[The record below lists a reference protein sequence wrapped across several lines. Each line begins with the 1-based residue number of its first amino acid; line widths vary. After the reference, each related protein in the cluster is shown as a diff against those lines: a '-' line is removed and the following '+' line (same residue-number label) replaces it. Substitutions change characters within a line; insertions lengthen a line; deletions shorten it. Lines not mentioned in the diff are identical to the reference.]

1 MNARSESLAGD
12 GYDVAVVGGGIAG
25 MVAAVRAAEL
35 GQRAVVLEQGEA
47 PLYRC
52 NTRYTGGAFHICF
65 HDIAEDALSLTQ
77 VIRDVTRGFAKPE
90 LAAAVA
96 TDARIAVNWLK
107 QQGVRFIK
115 VGPDPWR
122 QNFLAP
128 PGLLKPGL
136 NWQGR
141 GGDMMLR
148 TLRQRLEEQ
157 GGTLL
162 QGARARR
169 LVMEAGRCV
178 GVDVDRQGRNEVIHA
193 ANIVLCDGGFQAN
206 MTLLREFVSPAPEK
220 LKQRGAATGAGDA
233 LLMAREVGAALVGM
247 ENIYGHL
254 LCQDALRDDRLWP
267 YPILDLVSGA
277 SVVVDASGRRFM
289 DEGLGGVYMINC
301 IARLAD
307 PLSASVIF
315 DQAIW
320 DGPATEFILPA
331 NPHLVL
337 AGGTIL
343 AAQSQDDLARQLGLP
358 VADFKRTIAEYNA
371 AVESR
376 ATQRLSPARTTTE
389 TRAYPVK
396 HPPYY
401 AVRIA
406 AGITYT
412 MGGLAID
419 EFGRVLGVS
428 GDLIPGLY
436 ASGCT
441 TGGLE
446 GGTAAGYVSG
456 LTKSAVMS
464 LRLAERLAKTRAASP
479 AGTMA

>member
-1 MNARSESLAGD
+1 MKTFSKSLAGD
-12 GYDVAVVGGGIAG
+12 HYDVVVVGGGIAG

-35 GQRAVVLEQGEA
+35 GQKVVVLEKGED
-47 PLYRC
+47 PLYHC
-52 NTRYTGGAFHICF
+52 NSRYTGGAFHICF
-65 HDIAEDALSLTQ
+65 HDVTEDAKALAQ
-77 VIRDVTRGFAKPE
+77 EIRDVTLGFADPTQVV
-90 LAAAVA
+90 AVA
-96 TDARIAVNWLK
+96 SDARSAVSWLK
-107 QQGVRFIK
+107 KQGIRFIK
-115 VGPDPWR
+115 AGPDAWQ

-128 PGLLKPGL
+128 PGLLKSGL

-141 GGDMMLR
+141 GGDVMLR
-148 TLRQRLEEQ
+148 TLRERLEEQ
-157 GGTLL
+157 GGSLL

-169 LVMEAGRCV
+169 LIMEAGRCV
-178 GVDVDRQGRNEVIHA
+178 GVEVDRQGRDEAIHA
-193 ANIVLCDGGFQAN
+193 ANVVLCDGGFQAN
-206 MTLLREFVSPAPEK
+206 MALLREFVSPAPEK

-233 LLMAREVGAALVGM
+233 LLMAREVGAGLVGM

-254 LCQDALRDDRLWP
+254 LCQDALHDDGLWP
-267 YPILDLVSGA
+267 YPILDLVSRA

-289 DEGLGGVYMINC
+289 DEGLGGVYMTNC
-301 IARLAD
+301 IARLPD

-343 AAQSQDDLARQLGLP
+343 VAQSQEELAIQLGLP
-358 VADFKRTIAEYNA
+358 VADFKRTIAEHNA
-371 AVESR
+371 AVESS
-376 ATQRLSPARTTTE
+376 ATLQLSPARTTTKF
-389 TRAYPVK
+389 RAYPVK

-419 EFGRVLGVS
+419 EFGRVLRVD
-428 GDLIPGLY
+428 GDVIPGLY

-446 GGTAAGYVSG
+446 GGDAAGYVSG
-456 LTKSAVMS
+456 LTKSAVTS
-464 LRLAERLAKTRAASP
+464 LRLAQCLPRTDAAS
-479 AGTMA
+479 MD